1 MNRLISSVLAL
12 ALTAFGLLGCGNSS
26 TTATDQ
32 TVKTTPSQQTS
43 DTPGLVFKPGGSTL
57 GVKDPELPLA
67 ERQKLGDRLFAA
79 AQIVVDKTHDPEA
92 IKVLAFL
99 KENAFL
105 AEPFGVPDPND
116 QPVRISDRERTKFFF
131 TLVPLVA
138 SDAKLGGAWTT
149 SIERL
154 KKERTFAAFQ
164 PDTRMML
171 IPMDQ
176 EVGRMMIG
184 VSFLHEGYHAMD
196 YLPAPYNWQ
205 DHKTYS
211 RKERDTHQF
220 QNRLMAKLGGQRYVN
235 FVAKEAEAS
244 LARIKSEGKLGQSV
258 PAIKEYPEA
267 YRIFGQPKSDM
278 DKDLLNTS
286 VWVDIVFHTIDLY
299 ADEATGQNEKA
310 RFMYSVYRWNDSL
323 PKAP

>member
-1 MNRLISSVLAL
+1 MNRLISCVLAL

-79 AQIVVDKTHDPEA
+79 AQMVVDKTHDPEA

-116 QPVRISDRERTKFFF
+116 QPVRIADGVRSQFFF

-138 SDAKLGGAWTT
+138 SDAKLGGAWTA
-149 SIERL
+149 SIKRHKREQ
-154 KKERTFAAFQ
+154 TFGAFQ
-164 PDTRMML
+164 PDNRMMIVL
-171 IPMDQ
+171 MDK
-176 EVGRMMIG
+176 EVSQMMIG
-184 VSFLHEGYHAMD
+184 VTLLHEGYHAMN
-196 YLPAPYNWQ
+196 YLPAPHDWQ

-211 RKERDTHQF
+211 RDERDTHEF
-220 QNRLMAKLGGQRYVN
+220 QNRLMGKLGGQRYVN
-235 FVAKEAEAS
+235 FVAREAEAS
-244 LARIKSEGKLGQSV
+244 LARIKSERKFGQSV
-258 PAIKEYPEA
+258 PGIKDYPEV
-267 YRIFGQPKSDM
+267 YKIFGQPKSET

-299 ADEATGQNEKA
+299 ADQTTGQNEKA